1 MTERGEMVV
10 NPRIHDKVVCM
21 LCGTECVPAKNSG
34 DRSTQRYKLSGT
46 SMWWLFVSA
55 FELEPEMES

>member
-1 MTERGEMVV
+1 MAERGEMVV
-10 NPRIHDKVVCM
+10 NPRIHNKVVCM

-46 SMWWLFVSA
+46 SMWW
-55 FELEPEMES
+55 